1 MRQLA
6 DNDRSFEPGLG
17 HQAVTMVKRTVDN
30 YHHSVTPREQR
41 IYDHLLDCVAHE
53 SPEEL
58 LERFYALFIQGTGY
72 PDRAVVAALDDV
84 LASPEMDEHFRYVLN
99 RSCHILINR
108 WQTNLQHQPFI
119 PDLVHLFEKDPERRM
134 RELSRGR
141 SVRRLRQVVGEFRDT
156 EQYLALLR
164 LARVLESAHSAAAAE
179 ATKPLGNLINRYPY
193 LYGHCLVTEDSD
205 LEHQRHVRHMQ
216 TIAQKKFEVDL
227 SQYVTYRVRVT
238 RLRKQGK
245 LKTVQQLR
253 SIPNPTLLS
262 DSDLVVSLRQFATH
276 RDGSPSYRDGA
287 DRFMAQMRAG
297 QPSFGGF
304 KQNLYDYIVA
314 DVASSY
320 GQRQFNTLLADHLS
334 HAYAS
339 SDDAS
344 LNDFLLVRTCSSL
357 LTFLV
362 VDPKVD
368 REHFMFLDLI
378 SNLGVPNTVG
388 LLMKVLLL
396 CRKVRPYLERRF
408 SLLFNHYESASRDSV
423 DWLVTVLENLNI
435 ALSLNFG
442 TVDLSY
448 AMAKH

>member
-1 MRQLA
+1 
-6 DNDRSFEPGLG
+6 
-17 HQAVTMVKRTVDN
+17 MVKRTVASP
-30 YHHSVTPREQR
+30 HHSANPGEQC
-41 IYDHLLDCVAHE
+41 IYDHLLDCVGHE
-53 SPEEL
+53 SPEAL

-72 PDRAVVAALDDV
+72 PDRAVVAALDSV
-84 LASPEMDEHFRYVLN
+84 LASPGMEEHFRYVLN

-108 WQTNLQHQPFI
+108 WQTNAQCQPFI
-119 PDLVHLFEKDPERRM
+119 PDLVHLFERTPEKRL

-141 SVRRLRQVVGEFRDT
+141 SVRRLHQVVDEFRATD
-156 EQYLALLR
+156 QYLALLR
-164 LARVLESAHSAAAAE
+164 LARVLESPCSGATTE

-216 TIAQKKFEVDL
+216 ASAQKKFEVDL

-238 RLRKQGK
+238 RLRQQGK
-245 LKTVQQLR
+245 LRMVQQLR
-253 SIPNPTLLS
+253 SISNPTLLS
-262 DSDLVVSLRQFATH
+262 DPELVVSLRQFATH
-276 RDGSPSYRDGA
+276 RDGGTSYREVA
-287 DRFMAQMRAG
+287 DRFMAQTRAG
-297 QPSFGGF
+297 QANFGGF

-320 GQRQFNTLLADHLS
+320 GQRQFNTLLADHLT

-357 LTFLV
+357 LSFLV
-362 VDPKVD
+362 VDPTVD

-442 TVDLSY
+442 AVDLSY
-448 AMAKH
+448 AMTKH